1 VTAGEIE
8 WDAMKEAAN
17 IARRG
22 IAFGEAA
29 TALLDVDVIIRVDRE
44 HGQEDRLVS
53 VGFSRRGRLLTVVT
67 AERPRVG
74 SGSSPHGAPRS
85 ANEMPTNDT
94 PSDSERIAAFRA
106 SLRSPVGISI
116 AGASAYWLETP
127 RQEMLGPE
135 SRTSREPLE
144 RARIE
149 IRDGRDPEGL
159 RLACRLSSG
168 ERHVVAAGSVLAEL
182 AEWAAGI
189 ATSRRRVARDAA
201 TA

>member
-1 VTAGEIE
+1 
-8 WDAMKEAAN
+8 
-17 IARRG
+17 
-22 IAFGEAA
+22 
-29 TALLDVDVIIRVDRE
+29 
-44 HGQEDRLVS
+44 
-53 VGFSRRGRLLTVVT
+53 
-67 AERPRVG
+67 
-74 SGSSPHGAPRS
+74 
-85 ANEMPTNDT
+85 MPTNDT
-94 PSDSERIAAFRA
+94 PSDSDRIAAFRA